1 MIEAAA
7 RLRDVTWGL
16 PLILLLAGMGLYL
29 TVLLRGLQFRGL
41 FRGLDLAFVR
51 RDETDA
57 EGDVSHFQ
65 ALMISLAATIG
76 TTGVVG
82 IAAVLVA
89 GGPGALVWMWIA
101 ALLAMATRF
110 AEAVL
115 GVRFRETDERGHKSG
130 GPMYYL
136 ENGLRWG
143 RFGRG
148 LALVFAVSTGLAA
161 LGIGNGLPSYSVATS
176 LGGVSGLPPILV
188 GAATATLVGI
198 VVLGGVRSIGRF
210 AGVFVPLSL
219 LAYLAIAGWVL
230 WSRADLLPELLRSAL
245 RTAFDGR
252 AAGGGLAG
260 YTLAQ
265 ALRQGASRGLLGGEA
280 GLGTGGIAAAAARTR
295 EPVRQALVAMT
306 GPLIDT
312 ILVGTVTGMV
322 ILALG
327 PGAGPAATASAVQ
340 TLPTAGL
347 PAVQRA
353 LAAALP
359 GAPGAWA
366 VALTFAGLAFTTI
379 VAWAYFGERCVQYV
393 AGQRAVLPFRLLFI
407 GIIPLGS
414 VLPLHLPWALSD
426 ALRAV
431 AALVNLLGLVLLS
444 GIVVREAKR
453 TWRHRAP
460 DSEPAGEPGVATQ
473 G

>member
-41 FRGLDLAFVR
+41 FRALDLAFVR

-65 ALMISLAATIG
+65 ALMISLAATVG

-82 IAAVLVA
+82 IAAALVA

-115 GVRFRETDERGHKSG
+115 GVRFRETDERGCKSG

-143 RFGRG
+143 RFGRL
-148 LALVFAVSTGLAA
+148 LALIFAVSTALAA
-161 LGIGNGLPSYSVATS
+161 LGIGNGLPAYSVATS

-188 GAATATLVGI
+188 GAATATLVGV
-198 VVLGGVRSIGRF
+198 VVLGGIRSIGRF

-219 LAYLAIAGWVL
+219 LAYVAIAAWVL
-230 WSRADLLPELLRSAL
+230 WSKADLLPELLRTAL
-245 RTAFDGR
+245 GTAFDGR
-252 AAGGGLAG
+252 AAGSGLAG

-265 ALRQGASRGLLGGEA
+265 ALRQGASRGLLGGDA

-306 GPLIDT
+306 GPLVDT

-322 ILALG
+322 VLALG
-327 PGAGPAATASAVQ
+327 PGAGPAATASAAR
-340 TLPTAGL
+340 TFPTAGL

-359 GAPGAWA
+359 GTPGAWA

-393 AGQRAVLPFRLLFI
+393 GGQRAVLPFRLLFI
-407 GIIPLGS
+407 GLIPLGS

-431 AALVNLLGLVLLS
+431 ATLVNLLGLVLLS

-453 TWRHRAP
+453 SWRHRAS
-460 DSEPAGEPGVATQ
+460 DSESADEAGVASE